1 MLRCANYVSTL
12 PEELRNLIRQAY
24 LYDGSKFDDIEM
36 IVQTQVL
43 RLTKALQTY
52 MIALNAGLG
61 KSKSGRHRLRE
72 VQDETYQRQGE
83 LFKFREFVKETLPAP
98 LSETSVEATISPE
111 LDGAT
116 QKERICKHLDTL
128 GRLGREITQY
138 AQRITAELLTDFAE
152 ALEEVNEN
160 SKEFEISQRVLRPTE
175 KELEEIQ
182 SATRIWKGNHL
193 P

>member
-1 MLRCANYVSTL
+1 MLRCGKGVSNL
-12 PEELRNLIRQAY
+12 PEELKDLIKQAQ

-36 IVQTQVL
+36 MVQTQVL

-72 VQDETYQRQGE
+72 VQDTTYQRQGE
-83 LFKFREFVKETLPAP
+83 LFKFHDYVKETLPVP
-98 LSETSVEATISPE
+98 LSQPSVEIIIPPE

-128 GRLGREITQY
+128 GGLGREITQY
-138 AQRITAELLTDFAE
+138 AQRIIAELLTDFPE
-152 ALEEVNEN
+152 ASEEADEN
-160 SKEFEISQRVLRPTE
+160 SKELEILESDLVPTE
-175 KELEEIQ
+175 KELGEIQ
-182 SATRIWKGNHL
+182 SAMRIGKGI
-193 P
+193 